1 MKKNFFNKNH
11 TEIRSKKVRNIIS
24 INPPR
29 FISWGIIIIIL
40 AFMILFVFVLNLS
53 FPYED
58 EETIFQHF
66 WGHQSHC
73 ITDSLSIRSQS

>member
-40 AFMILFVFVLNLS
+40 GKVI
-53 FPYED
+53 
-58 EETIFQHF
+58 
-66 WGHQSHC
+66 
-73 ITDSLSIRSQS
+73 